1 MESPACTIRDAPAR
15 PGTNCIYIWY
25 IWYLWYGVSVVKT
38 TVYLP
43 AADMQAL
50 KAAAHR
56 RHQSEAELIREGIR
70 RVLADEAGSAM
81 PNFGILDADPVTA
94 AEIDAALAEG
104 LGAAGID
111 R

>member
-1 MESPACTIRDAPAR
+1 M
-15 PGTNCIYIWY
+15 
-25 IWYLWYGVSVVKT
+25 VKT

-43 AADMQAL
+43 DADMQAL

-70 RVLADEAGSAM
+70 RVLAEEAG
-81 PNFGILDADPVTA
+81 PVLPDFGILDAAPATA
-94 AEIDAALAEG
+94 ADIDAALAAG
-104 LGAAGID
+104 LGATGIE